1 MTALVDKKGMRK
13 LRGHKEVF
21 HEIAKMGRLIG
32 CAIVLVMGLIYLWAS
47 AFFSRPVS
55 FAFIWHQLTSR
66 WLILS
71 VGLIGFIFLLIVVV
85 RLVYLITHV
94 TSEIFFAHKWRLA
107 SKEKQELE
115 ENLVQ
120 FYSALKRIHVPLAV
134 TKGRKMIWSNREM
147 NQLVQKKVVQ
157 ISDLASLVPKLDLIK
172 RQSSILQRLTTHHDY
187 TKELFILIDGVLK
200 PVFLSAVS
208 LKTYHPEY
216 GVLWSLEDIS
226 PEYQN
231 MAMERYYDV
240 VFSSLKLFR
249 TLKDEADETTQLT
262 KMLKNVSVA
271 YHLSLAAIMKLDG
284 NYLLTK
290 AVYSNGKFSSFP
302 RQFDLRDNEVR
313 TSAAVQAI
321 RTKKCVGYPE
331 VEPVPYYRFLRRFS
345 SDVPQSTCAF
355 PIIINRH
362 LEGVITL
369 YGSERNFFS
378 PKLLQ
383 HLNQLFNEIFQAI
396 GAARWRRE
404 NKQALANYAKQLK
417 TQVTELKKGRTI
429 LKHQAR
435 EMNNMLKDTI
445 VARNQAEEANRVKS
459 EFLASVSHELR
470 TPLNAILGFS
480 EVMSAETFGPMENTK
495 YKEYTQYIYT
505 SGKYLLSLINDVLD
519 LSALETRHQR
529 RDEQKIPLNEM
540 ITEIVEIIKG
550 YPDGDK
556 KNYSIRVPAGLLL
569 TAEDRSIRQIF
580 LNLLSNAVKFTGD
593 GGQIDISARLNAAHD
608 LRVVV
613 EDNGVGVPPDKV
625 KTLFQ
630 PFVQLEN
637 VMTKEHKGSG
647 LGLVLVKKMME
658 SYGGSVQMQSKPGVG
673 TKMVLIF
680 PKKRVI
686 KETKG

>member
-1 MTALVDKKGMRK
+1 MRK
-13 LRGHKEVF
+13 LREHKEVYR
-21 HEIAKMGRLIG
+21 EIAKVGRLIG
-32 CAIVLVMGLIYLWAS
+32 CAMVLTIGLIYLWAS
-47 AFFSRPVS
+47 AFFSRSVS
-55 FAFIWHQLTSR
+55 FAFLWHQLTSR
-66 WLILS
+66 WLVLS
-71 VGLIGFIFLLIVVV
+71 AVVLGVIFLLVVLV
-85 RLVYLITHV
+85 RLIYLITHV

-107 SKEKQELE
+107 FREKKELE

-172 RQSSILQRLTTHHDY
+172 RQSSILRRLTTHHDY

-200 PVFLSAVS
+200 PVFLSAVA
-208 LKTYHPEY
+208 LKTHHPEY

-249 TLKDEADETTQLT
+249 TIKDEEDENTQLT
-262 KMLKNVSVA
+262 KMLKNVSMA
-271 YHLSLAAIMKLDG
+271 YHLSLAAILKLDG

-290 AVYSNGKFSSFP
+290 AVYSDGKFSSFP
-302 RQFDLRDNEVR
+302 SQFDLRDEEVR
-313 TSAAVQAI
+313 TSAAAKAI
-321 RTKKCVGYPE
+321 KTKKCVGYPE
-331 VEPVPYYRFLRRFS
+331 VSPLPYYRFLRLGS

-362 LEGVITL
+362 LEGAITL

-417 TQVTELKKGRTI
+417 TQVTELKKGRAI
-429 LKHQAR
+429 LKRQAR
-435 EMNNMLKDTI
+435 EMNGMLKDTI
-445 VARNQAEEANRVKS
+445 VARNQAEEANRVKG

-480 EVMSAETFGPMENTK
+480 EVMTSETFGPMENNK
-495 YKEYTQYIYT
+495 YKEYTKYIYT
-505 SGKYLLSLINDVLD
+505 SGRYLLSLINDVLD
-519 LSALETRHQR
+519 LSALESKQTEREER
-529 RDEQKIPLNEM
+529 MLPLKNLVDEM
-540 ITEIVEIIKG
+540 VEIIQG
-550 YPDGDK
+550 YPEGNK
-556 KNYSIRVPAGLLL
+556 KQYEVRVPENLFLL
-569 TAEDRSIRQIF
+569 AEDRSIRQIL

-593 GGQIDISARLNAAHD
+593 NGKINITARPNAAHD
-608 LRVVV
+608 LRVVI
-613 EDNGVGVPPDKV
+613 EDNGIGVPKDKI

-647 LGLVLVKKMME
+647 LGLVLVKKLME
-658 SYGGSVQMQSKPGVG
+658 SYGGSVQMLSKQGVG
-673 TKMVLIF
+673 TKMILIF